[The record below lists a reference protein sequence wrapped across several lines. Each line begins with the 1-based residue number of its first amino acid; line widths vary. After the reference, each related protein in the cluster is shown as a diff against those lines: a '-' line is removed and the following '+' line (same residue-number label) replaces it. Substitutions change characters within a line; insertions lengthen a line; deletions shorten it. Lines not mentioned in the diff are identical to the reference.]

1 LGPEDGKARKI
12 PLTGYFIWQVQQNNA
27 LNELA
32 DPFYYSTQGA
42 VLRRSRHAFILLLEG
57 SAPVLSNLRTGAI
70 GSMER
75 SEATLSQL
83 SSQRRSS
90 LRLKLTGPSPSQ

>member
-42 VLRRSRHAFILLLEG
+42 VLRRSRHAFILLQKALHQFFQTFEPAP
-57 SAPVLSNLRTGAI
+57 SAAWNEVKPPSVSFPPNGVL
-70 GSMER
+70 R
-75 SEATLSQL
+75 SALN
-83 SSQRRSS
+83 
-90 LRLKLTGPSPSQ
+90 